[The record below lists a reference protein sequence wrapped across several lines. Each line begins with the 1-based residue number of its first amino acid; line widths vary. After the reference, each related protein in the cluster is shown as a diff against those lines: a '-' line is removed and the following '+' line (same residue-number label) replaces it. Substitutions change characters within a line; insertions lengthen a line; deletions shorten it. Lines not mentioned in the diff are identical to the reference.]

1 LSLWRLL
8 PRPRRETPQDD
19 PFPSAARTEHRP
31 AAEGPARQDAL
42 SRALSEMEAA
52 AHEVYALHGLPT
64 RPGHY
69 ERPPRARRW
78 RFIAEQLTPEERFQR
93 AVDQPRQAGWRF
105 GRLEDLG
112 ARSNKAD
119 LAAASDLLRLAR
131 RLREARD
138 GPLLAEDLLTAMEL
152 GATWRANREIILAAR
167 LRGDGTRPRTS
178 SRSRRKRRSGADAT
192 PSSG

>member
-1 LSLWRLL
+1 MSLWRLL
-8 PRPRRETPQDD
+8 PRSRRETPQDD
-19 PFPSAARTEHRP
+19 PFSTGDRTERRP
-31 AAEGPARQDAL
+31 APERLARQDAL

-78 RFIAEQLTPEERFQR
+78 RFIAEQLTPEQRFQR
-93 AVDQPRQAGWRF
+93 ALDQPRQAGWRF

-112 ARSNKAD
+112 ARSNKPD

-152 GATWRANREIILAAR
+152 GAIWRANREIILAAR
-167 LRGDGTRPRTS
+167 VRGDGTRSERS
-178 SRSRRKRRSGADAT
+178 SRSRKRRSGADAA

>member
-1 LSLWRLL
+1 M
-8 PRPRRETPQDD
+8 
-19 PFPSAARTEHRP
+19 
-31 AAEGPARQDAL
+31 

-52 AHEVYALHGLPT
+52 AHEVYALHNLPT

-78 RFIAEQLTPEERFQR
+78 RFIAEQLTPEQRFQR
-93 AVDQPRQAGWRF
+93 ALDQPRQAGWRF

-112 ARSNKAD
+112 AHSNKPD

-152 GATWRANREIILAAR
+152 GAIWRANREIILAAR
-167 LRGDGTRPRTS
+167 VRGDGTRPERS
-178 SRSRRKRRSGADAT
+178 SRSRKRRSGADVA
-192 PSSG
+192 PS

>member
-1 LSLWRLL
+1 MSLWRLL
-8 PRPRRETPQDD
+8 SRPRRETPQDD

-31 AAEGPARQDAL
+31 AAEGPARLDAL
-42 SRALSEMEAA
+42 SRALSEMESA

-78 RFIAEQLTPEERFQR
+78 RFIAEELTPEERFQR
-93 AVDQPRQAGWRF
+93 ALAQPPQAGWRF

-152 GATWRANREIILAAR
+152 GAAWRANREIILAAR
-167 LRGDGTRPRTS
+167 VRGDGARPERS
-178 SRSRRKRRSGADAT
+178 PRSRKPRSGADAAA
-192 PSSG
+192 SSG

>member
-1 LSLWRLL
+1 MSLWRLL
-8 PRPRRETPQDD
+8 PRSRRETPQDD
-19 PFPSAARTEHRP
+19 PFSTGDRTERRP
-31 AAEGPARQDAL
+31 APEGPARQDAL

-93 AVDQPRQAGWRF
+93 ALDQPRQAGWRF

-112 ARSNKAD
+112 ARSNKPD

-138 GPLLAEDLLTAMEL
+138 GPLLAEDLLMAMEL
-152 GATWRANREIILAAR
+152 GAIWRANREIILAAR
-167 LRGDGTRPRTS
+167 VRGDGTRPERS
-178 SRSRRKRRSGADAT
+178 SRSRKRRSGADAA